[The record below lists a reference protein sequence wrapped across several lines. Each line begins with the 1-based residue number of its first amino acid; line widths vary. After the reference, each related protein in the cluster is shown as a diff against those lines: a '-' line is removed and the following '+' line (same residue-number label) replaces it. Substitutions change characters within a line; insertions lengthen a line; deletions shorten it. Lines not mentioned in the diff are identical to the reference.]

1 MAPRSS
7 WKGYLKISLVSLPV
21 KAYTGSSSGG
31 SPISLNQLHEKC
43 HSRIRYRKVCPIHGE
58 VPNDEI
64 VSGYEYSK
72 DQYVVIDTDELE
84 KLRSETD
91 HSVNVDSF
99 VPSDSIDPAL
109 LTGKTYYLLPDGPV
123 GQKPYQLIQ
132 DAMSGG
138 NLHAIATVVLSKREQ
153 IVRIR
158 PREGLLAMDVLE
170 YKTQVKDPT
179 SFQDELVETTLSAQ
193 EKKLT
198 KQLIDA
204 LAKKKFDPSEYKDLY
219 TERLTQLIE
228 ARVQGEEL
236 VTAPA
241 EEEPQVINLMEALK
255 QSVKDAGGKTAKPS
269 RRRAASSK
277 STRASSSRKSTKK
290 KSG

>member
-132 DAMSGG
+132 DAMAGG
-138 NLHAIATVVLSKREQ
+138 DLHAIATVVLSKREQ

-198 KQLIDA
+198 KQLIGA
-204 LAKKKFDPSEYKDLY
+204 LARKKFDPSEYKDLY

-255 QSVKDAGGKTAKPS
+255 QSVKDAGGKGAKPS